1 MISGSVLYPWSPA
14 DHAARTH
21 GWGWSLMKVR
31 SAVPVTH
38 QLLLVAGDEHSVPR
52 VCVAL
57 VCSCGGKER
66 KCSPHSI
73 RGTHRDICYN
83 SLSSALRSYNN
94 NISTQFPEGVSE
106 TTGKADKFQSI
117 YQSTPR
123 QMKQQSCLVRNVS
136 LSGCPEHFSK

>member
-1 MISGSVLYPWSPA
+1 MN
-14 DHAARTH
+14 
-21 GWGWSLMKVR
+21 VR
-31 SAVPVTH
+31 SAVPVTD
-38 QLLLVAGDEHSVPR
+38 QLLLVAGDVHSVPR
-52 VCVAL
+52 VCAAL
-57 VCSCGGKER
+57 VYSCGGKER

-73 RGTHRDICYN
+73 HGTHRDICYN

-106 TTGKADKFQSI
+106 TTGEADKFQSI